1 VSSCVNSA
9 AELAQQL
16 HVPSNRIDQR
26 ISGKRVTAA
35 DTALRLE
42 QLLGGE
48 AALRVN
54 PQNSYQLDLTT
65 EKYGEKI

>member
-1 VSSCVNSA
+1 MSSCVNSA

-16 HVPSNRIDQR
+16 YVPSNRIDQR
-26 ISGKRVTAA
+26 ISCKRVTTA

-54 PQNSYQLDLTT
+54 PQKSYQLDLTT

>member
-1 VSSCVNSA
+1 
-9 AELAQQL
+9 
-16 HVPSNRIDQR
+16 
-26 ISGKRVTAA
+26 
-35 DTALRLE
+35 LRLE

-54 PQNSYQLDLTT
+54 LQNSYQLDLTT